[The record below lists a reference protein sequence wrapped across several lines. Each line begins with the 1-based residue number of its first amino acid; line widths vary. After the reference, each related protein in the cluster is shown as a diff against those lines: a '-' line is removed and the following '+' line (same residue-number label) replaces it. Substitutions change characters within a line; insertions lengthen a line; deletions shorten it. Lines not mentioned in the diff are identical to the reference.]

1 MAVPK
6 QSLSEASKLAEK
18 QSAQYSHMYE
28 NYWSDK
34 DAWGNYGTYQ
44 VIIGNIHI
52 AYKTVRHH
60 FSPTTKRLSREIFR
74 RRSWNGHQWVQA
86 GPLYPKTKSYGSKI
100 GLVYP

>member
-44 VIIGNIHI
+44 VKIGNMLI
-52 AYKTVRHH
+52 AYNTV
-60 FSPTTKRLSREIFR
+60 
-74 RRSWNGHQWVQA
+74 
-86 GPLYPKTKSYGSKI
+86 
-100 GLVYP
+100 

>member
-44 VIIGNIHI
+44 VIIGNVLI
-52 AYKTVRHH
+52 AYVTVRHRYYVCINLC
-60 FSPTTKRLSREIFR
+60 T
-74 RRSWNGHQWVQA
+74 
-86 GPLYPKTKSYGSKI
+86 
-100 GLVYP
+100 